1 MMPGPIHDFIGKS
14 QFHAGLLLGVVLAL
28 VGAVYGFAA
37 RRRGRPARP
46 IGGLLVGLGFAV
58 GIAATT
64 ALPLSVALGF
74 VLLGLGGFVAGYL
87 GGVDR
92 ALVSTA
98 LAVPGAIALSTHTGA
113 HRAYWVAPLAIIAV
127 VCAAPLTADFD
138 RRFGVRGGPLVLYA
152 VSVVGVFYAVPNTA
166 RALVLLG
173 VALPIALLGWPI
185 ALARLGQAGSYVA
198 VGALVWVATY
208 EGRGRDAA
216 TIGAIACLGL
226 LVVEPAARALRRGRD
241 TVVER
246 WSNSRWGVAGAVL
259 VQLVLVLVAS
269 RVAGIR
275 HATGTAALVVVIEMS
290 TAVLVLWRFDLSAGS
305 RQDRGRAHTSR

>member
-226 LVVEPAARALRRGRD
+226 LVVE
-241 TVVER
+241 R